1 MGRLHGGTDVA
12 ALLEL
17 TYALL
22 AQDDQRAQQAADT
35 LVAGVRVLD
44 SHGLDA
50 PGLPISI
57 RASRLLLDAALRVG
71 APQQQA

>member
-17 TYALL
+17 AYALL
-22 AQDDQRAQQAADT
+22 AQDDQRAQQAADA
-35 LVAGVRVLD
+35 LVAGIRILD

-50 PGLPISI
+50 PGLPMSI
-57 RASRLLLDAALRVG
+57 RASELLFGAALRVG